1 MLSPVSSE
9 AGRRRIVAAAS
20 LLTLAAC
27 GGGGGGGQA
36 AQPPPT
42 GTPPPTPEPVSVV
55 AEAVFPSLSFDSPVA
70 LLQAPG
76 DDRRWFVV
84 EQAGTV
90 RVFDNEQDADT
101 SSVFADITSL
111 VSFGGEAGLL
121 GLAFAPDFSTSGVA
135 YLSYT
140 GRPGGTLTSIVAR
153 YRSLDGGQ
161 TLDGSTAEVLLEVIQ
176 DFGNH
181 NGGQIAFGPDGLLY
195 LGMGDG
201 GSGNDPNNRAQDTTN
216 LLGAML
222 RIDVDGGTP
231 YAIPADNPF
240 AGNAPCVQGFGG
252 APCPEIF
259 AWGLRNPWRWSFDR
273 RTGRLWAGDVGQ
285 SDREEIDV
293 VRLGGNY
300 GWRIREGAQCNDNIQ
315 PSCDPTG
322 LTDPFWDYGR
332 SQGQSVTGGYVYR
345 GGDIPTLAGSYVF
358 GDFVSGRIWSI
369 PTNGTE
375 PATELTASGL
385 LVAAFGEDAAGEIY
399 VVDYRG
405 GLYRLVEA
413 RP

>member
-1 MLSPVSSE
+1 MLM
-9 AGRRRIVAAAS
+9 
-20 LLTLAAC
+20 LTLAAC
-27 GGGGGGGQA
+27 GGGGGGQA
-36 AQPPPT
+36 SQPPPT
-42 GTPPPTPEPVSVV
+42 GTPPPTPAPPAVTV
-55 AEAVFPSLSFDSPVA
+55 EAAFPALSFESPVA

-76 DDRRWFVV
+76 DDSRWFVV

-90 RVFDNEQDADT
+90 RVFDNDPAADT
-101 SSVFADITSL
+101 TAVFADITPL
-111 VSFGGEAGLL
+111 VSFSGEAGLL
-121 GLAFAPDFSTSGVA
+121 GLAFAPDFATSGEVF
-135 YLSYT
+135 LSYT
-140 GRPGGTLTSIVAR
+140 GRPGGALTSVVAR
-153 YRSLDGGQ
+153 YRSLDGGR

-195 LGMGDG
+195 LGLGDG

-222 RIDVDGGTP
+222 RIDVDSGSP
-231 YAIPADNPF
+231 YGIPPDNPF
-240 AGNAPCVQGFGG
+240 AGNAPCTQGFGG

-273 RTGRLWAGDVGQ
+273 ETGRLWAGDVGQ

-293 VRLGGNY
+293 VRRGRNY
-300 GWRIREGAQCNDNIQ
+300 GWRIREGARCHDNVQ
-315 PSCDPTG
+315 PDCDPTG

-332 SQGQSVTGGYVYR
+332 SQGRSVTGGYVYR
-345 GGDIPTLAGSYVF
+345 GDEVAALVGAYVF
-358 GDFVSGRIWSI
+358 GDFVSGRIWAI
-369 PTNGTE
+369 PTDGSG
-375 PATELTASGL
+375 PAAELTASGL
-385 LVAAFGEDAAGEIY
+385 LIAAFGEDAAGEIY